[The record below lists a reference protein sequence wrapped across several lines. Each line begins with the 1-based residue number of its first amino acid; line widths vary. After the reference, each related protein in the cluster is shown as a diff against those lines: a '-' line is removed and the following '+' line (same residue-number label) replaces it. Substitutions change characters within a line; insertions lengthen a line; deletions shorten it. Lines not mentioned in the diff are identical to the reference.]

1 MNNKFVFFISIVL
14 SVTLLVG
21 CGIRLKGSGTNKS
34 VNTRLFVT
42 GLPLYNPFIRQL
54 KSSLETSGGTV
65 TNTLGD
71 IDAHLH
77 ILDQKRTRR
86 ELSLSQRGKA
96 NEFELTYE
104 VTFEVID
111 KNNQKLME
119 PQSISVTRD
128 YFNQQ
133 LRVLGKANE
142 EDTIWQE
149 IYKATVNSFL
159 QRLSI
164 ALKRPIPTPAPVNKP
179 DKNK

>member
-1 MNNKFVFFISIVL
+1 MNNKFTVFISLILCV
-14 SVTLLVG
+14 SMLVG
-21 CGIRLKGSGTNKS
+21 CGIRLKGSGSSKS
-34 VNTRLFVT
+34 VDTRLFVT

-54 KSSLETSGGTV
+54 KSSLETSGGNV
-65 TNTLGD
+65 TNKLGEF
-71 IDAHLH
+71 DAHLH

-96 NEFELTYE
+96 NEYELTYE
-104 VTFEVID
+104 VSFEVID
-111 KNNQKLME
+111 KNNHKLME
-119 PQSISVTRD
+119 PQTITITRD

-149 IYKATVNSFL
+149 IYKATVNAFL

-164 ALKRPIPTPAPVNKP
+164 ALKKPVSTPTPVNER
-179 DKNK
+179 DKNQ